1 MIQKHCFWKP
11 FFYLCK
17 KSKATFMLP
26 LNIQN
31 ETSRLRAV
39 VLGTAVNNGPTPT
52 AEEAYDPKSLE
63 HILAGTYPVEADMIN
78 EMEAF
83 NQVFKKY
90 DVEVFR
96 PDVIPNYNQI
106 FSRDIGFVID
116 DVFIKANILPDR
128 EKELDAIQY
137 VIDHIDPK
145 KVVRPPEEV
154 HIEGGDVMLWNDMNQ
169 TTNSILMIRP
179 VAFRMNEQTA
189 VNNYYQKV
197 LENTTPSTVN
207 AKAQNEFDAFVEKL
221 RKVGVNVIVV
231 EDTLDPD
238 TPDSIFPNNW
248 ISFHENGDVTLY
260 PMFAENRRAE
270 RREDILD
277 ILEDK
282 GFAIHEIMDYT
293 SAEEDGF
300 FLEGTGSIVLDRDNG
315 KAYCAL
321 SPRADEE
328 LFIEFC
334 EDFDLAP
341 VIFEAYQTV
350 NGERKHMYHTNVMMC
365 IAETFAV
372 VCADCID
379 DKQERKMVL
388 DNLKADGKDIILVTE
403 DQVNNFAGNML
414 QVKGKDDKRYLVMS
428 NSAYQ
433 SLTKAQIHKIEEH
446 CEILHANLDTI
457 EACGGGSAR
466 CMMAEVFLPVFMI
479 YS

>member
-1 MIQKHCFWKP
+1 M
-11 FFYLCK
+11 
-17 KSKATFMLP
+17 
-26 LNIQN
+26 
-31 ETSRLRAV
+31 
-39 VLGTAVNNGPTPT
+39 
-52 AEEAYDPKSLE
+52 D
-63 HILAGTYPVEADMIN
+63 
-78 EMEAF
+78 
-83 NQVFKKY
+83 
-90 DVEVFR
+90 
-96 PDVIPNYNQI
+96 
-106 FSRDIGFVID
+106 
-116 DVFIKANILPDR
+116 
-128 EKELDAIQY
+128 
-137 VIDHIDPK
+137 
-145 KVVRPPEEV
+145 
-154 HIEGGDVMLWNDMNQ
+154 Q
-169 TTNSILMIRP
+169 TTNTILMIRP

-197 LENTTPSTVN
+197 LDNTTPATVN
-207 AKAQNEFDAFVEKL
+207 AKAQKEFDAFVEKL
-221 RKVGVNVIVV
+221 QKVGVNVIVV
-231 EDTLDPD
+231 DDKLDPD

-260 PMFAENRRAE
+260 PMFAENRRLE

-277 ILEDK
+277 IIEDR
-282 GFAIHEIMDYT
+282 GFVVNEIMDYT

-300 FLEGTGSIVLDRDNG
+300 FLEGTGSILLDRDNA

-334 EDFDLAP
+334 EDYDLAP

-372 VCADCID
+372 ICADCID

-433 SLTKAQIHKIEEH
+433 SLTKSQIHKIEEH

-466 CMMAEVFLPVFMI
+466 CMMAEVFLPKAE
-479 YS
+479 